1 MIARAAASRS
11 WARGERFAP
20 VNHCLGVFFTVRK
33 PCGKMQGSGSE
44 CPPLSIEPAAYD
56 ALQALFI
63 GFAFAG
69 LLASAFELFTTQRAD
84 FRLLQAGGLA
94 AVASV
99 PVVVF
104 SAPFLI
110 LRNTVRGRRIEGR
123 PFIFVM
129 LASMIA
135 SLWSMASGRVVLDLL
150 HLLGGA

>member
-1 MIARAAASRS
+1 MR
-11 WARGERFAP
+11 
-20 VNHCLGVFFTVRK
+20 
-33 PCGKMQGSGSE
+33 QGSRAF
-44 CPPLSIEPAAYD
+44 PPGVPVVSIEPAAFE
-56 ALQALFI
+56 ALQSLFI

-69 LLASAFELFTTQRAD
+69 LLASAFELFTQQRAD
-84 FRLLQAGGLA
+84 FRLLQSGGFA

-123 PFIFVM
+123 PFTFVM

>member
-1 MIARAAASRS
+1 MIIQ
-11 WARGERFAP
+11 P
-20 VNHCLGVFFTVRK
+20 VAL
-33 PCGKMQGSGSE
+33 E
-44 CPPLSIEPAAYD
+44 
-56 ALQALFI
+56 ALQSLFL

-69 LLASAFELFTTQRAD
+69 LLASAYELFTARRAD
-84 FRLLQAGGLA
+84 FKLLQAGGLA

-123 PFIFVM
+123 PIVFVM

-135 SLWSMASGRVVLDLL
+135 AVWSMASGRIVLDLL
-150 HLLGGA
+150 MFLGA

>member
-1 MIARAAASRS
+1 VTI
-11 WARGERFAP
+11 
-20 VNHCLGVFFTVRK
+20 
-33 PCGKMQGSGSE
+33 Q
-44 CPPLSIEPAAYD
+44 PAALE
-56 ALQALFI
+56 ALQSLFL

-69 LLASAFELFTTQRAD
+69 LLASAYELFTARRAD
-84 FRLLQAGGLA
+84 FQLLQAGGLA

-123 PFIFVM
+123 PFVFVM

-135 SLWSMASGRVVLDLL
+135 AVWSMASGRVVLDLL
-150 HLLGGA
+150 LFLGA

>member
-1 MIARAAASRS
+1 MTI
-11 WARGERFAP
+11 
-20 VNHCLGVFFTVRK
+20 
-33 PCGKMQGSGSE
+33 Q
-44 CPPLSIEPAAYD
+44 PAALE
-56 ALQALFI
+56 ALQSLFL

-69 LLASAFELFTTQRAD
+69 LLASAYELFTARRAD
-84 FRLLQAGGLA
+84 FKLLQSGGLS

-123 PFIFVM
+123 PFVFVM

-135 SLWSMASGRVVLDLL
+135 AVWSMASGRVVLDLL
-150 HLLGGA
+150 MLLGA

>member
-1 MIARAAASRS
+1 VTI
-11 WARGERFAP
+11 
-20 VNHCLGVFFTVRK
+20 
-33 PCGKMQGSGSE
+33 Q
-44 CPPLSIEPAAYD
+44 PAALE
-56 ALQALFI
+56 ALQSLFL

-69 LLASAFELFTTQRAD
+69 LLASAYELFTARRAD
-84 FRLLQAGGLA
+84 FQLLQSGGLS

-123 PFIFVM
+123 PLVFVM

-135 SLWSMASGRVVLDLL
+135 ALWSMASGRVVLDLL
-150 HLLGGA
+150 MFLGA

>member
-1 MIARAAASRS
+1 M
-11 WARGERFAP
+11 
-20 VNHCLGVFFTVRK
+20 
-33 PCGKMQGSGSE
+33 
-44 CPPLSIEPAAYD
+44 SIEPAAYD

-84 FRLLQAGGLA
+84 FRLLQAGGLV

-150 HLLGGA
+150 HILGGA

>member
-1 MIARAAASRS
+1 MS
-11 WARGERFAP
+11 
-20 VNHCLGVFFTVRK
+20 
-33 PCGKMQGSGSE
+33 
-44 CPPLSIEPAAYD
+44 LSPSAVE
-56 ALQALFI
+56 ALQSLAI

-69 LLASAFELFTTQRAD
+69 LLASGFELFTEKRAD

-99 PVVVF
+99 PVVIF

-110 LRNTVRGRRIEGR
+110 LRNTVNGRRIEGR

-135 SLWSMASGRVVLDLL
+135 SAWSVASGRVVLDLL
-150 HLLGGA
+150 HLLGA

>member
-1 MIARAAASRS
+1 MTI
-11 WARGERFAP
+11 
-20 VNHCLGVFFTVRK
+20 
-33 PCGKMQGSGSE
+33 Q
-44 CPPLSIEPAAYD
+44 PAALE
-56 ALQALFI
+56 ALQSLFL

-69 LLASAFELFTTQRAD
+69 LLASAYELFTTRRAD
-84 FRLLQAGGLA
+84 FQLLQTGGLS

-123 PFIFVM
+123 PFLFVM

-135 SLWSMASGRVVLDLL
+135 AVWSMASGRVVLDLL
-150 HLLGGA
+150 LFLGA

>member
-1 MIARAAASRS
+1 MSLS
-11 WARGERFAP
+11 PFA
-20 VNHCLGVFFTVRK
+20 V
-33 PCGKMQGSGSE
+33 E
-44 CPPLSIEPAAYD
+44 
-56 ALQALFI
+56 ALQSLVI

-69 LLASAFELFTTQRAD
+69 LLASAFELFTEKRAD
-84 FRLLQAGGLA
+84 FKLLQSGGLA

-110 LRNTVRGRRIEGR
+110 LRNTVNGRRIEGR

-135 SLWSMASGRVVLDLL
+135 SVWSLVSGRVVLDLL
-150 HLLGGA
+150 HLLSA

>member
-1 MIARAAASRS
+1 VTI
-11 WARGERFAP
+11 
-20 VNHCLGVFFTVRK
+20 
-33 PCGKMQGSGSE
+33 Q
-44 CPPLSIEPAAYD
+44 PAALE
-56 ALQALFI
+56 ALQSLFL

-69 LLASAFELFTTQRAD
+69 LLASAYELFTARRAD
-84 FRLLQAGGLA
+84 FQLLQAGGLS

-135 SLWSMASGRVVLDLL
+135 AVWSMASGRVVLDLL
-150 HLLGGA
+150 LFLGA

>member
-1 MIARAAASRS
+1 MTI
-11 WARGERFAP
+11 
-20 VNHCLGVFFTVRK
+20 
-33 PCGKMQGSGSE
+33 Q
-44 CPPLSIEPAAYD
+44 PAALE
-56 ALQALFI
+56 ALQSLFL

-69 LLASAFELFTTQRAD
+69 LLASAYELFTARRAD
-84 FRLLQAGGLA
+84 FQLLQTGGLS

-123 PFIFVM
+123 PFLFVM

-135 SLWSMASGRVVLDLL
+135 AVWSMASGRVVLDLL
-150 HLLGGA
+150 LFLGA

>member
-1 MIARAAASRS
+1 MSLDSASV
-11 WARGERFAP
+11 A
-20 VNHCLGVFFTVRK
+20 
-33 PCGKMQGSGSE
+33 
-44 CPPLSIEPAAYD
+44 
-56 ALQALFI
+56 ALQSLVI

-69 LLASAFELFTTQRAD
+69 LLASAFELFTARRAD
-84 FRLLQAGGLA
+84 FKLLQGGGIG

-123 PFIFVM
+123 PLVFVM

-135 SLWSMASGRVVLDLL
+135 ALWSMACGRVVLDLL
-150 HLLGGA
+150 EFLVGA